1 MKFFYENLPVTKRGK
16 WTKSV
21 MEFAKTAKE
30 LIKDDDVVML
40 KASNGVGLNRLL
52 VELKAMGVPN

>member
-1 MKFFYENLPVTKRGK
+1 
-16 WTKSV
+16 